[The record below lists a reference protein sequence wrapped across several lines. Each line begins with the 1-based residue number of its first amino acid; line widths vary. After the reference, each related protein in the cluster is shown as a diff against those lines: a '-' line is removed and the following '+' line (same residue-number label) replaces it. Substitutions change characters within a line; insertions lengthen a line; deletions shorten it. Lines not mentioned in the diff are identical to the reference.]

1 MAAAGANDGLDAGL
15 ERLQLL
21 QGDKGLHG
29 AGKTAAV
36 DPDRALAGQQ
46 MLGGGDGDG
55 HLLVL
60 GVACGDDV
68 R

>member
-36 DPDRALAGQQ
+36 EGYVRVSYCVSPDMIERALPAFKA
-46 MLGGGDGDG
+46 L
-55 HLLVL
+55 
-60 GVACGDDV
+60 AESYKK
-68 R
+68 